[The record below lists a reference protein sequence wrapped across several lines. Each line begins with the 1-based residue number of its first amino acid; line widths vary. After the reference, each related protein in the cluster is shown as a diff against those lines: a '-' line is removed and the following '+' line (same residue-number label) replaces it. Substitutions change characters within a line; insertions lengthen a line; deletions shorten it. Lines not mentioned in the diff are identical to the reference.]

1 MFVNQEKTN
10 HLYVYKYTYTYS
22 SPNDPKNDS
31 YIWPYVLFFSIV

>member
-31 YIWPYVLFFSIV
+31 YCIYGHMSSSSV